1 MHGACLVSVMPSWTP
16 HASVSPRPT
25 LFYIFYK
32 CAKLCGFCQEWWS
45 SVAGTST
52 GQVRSTVALGLLCH
66 SLHRGSRQVLPSCAT
81 QRAGERGCSTFIVS
95 QHLWFPRAPAPAHDK
110 DTSLPSCPR
119 APAWPGSVLLA
130 TCRGMTPRG
139 AGERMGTTFLPW
151 QSLSTHTG
159 AGPAPSA
166 SPFLG
171 LSGGVGEWEWGRSGA
186 RHLKGTQKFEWKA
199 GHLLY
204 ERGKK

>member
-16 HASVSPRPT
+16 HASVSPHPT

-45 SVAGTST
+45 SVAGTSM
-52 GQVRSTVALGLLCH
+52 GQVRSTVTLDLLCH
-66 SLHRGSRQVLPSCAT
+66 SLHRGSRQVLPSYVT
-81 QRAGERGCSTFIVS
+81 QRARERGCITFIVS
-95 QHLWFPRAPAPAHDK
+95 QHFWFPCAPTPAQDK

-151 QSLSTHTG
+151 QSLVPTQEQ
-159 AGPAPSA
+159 GPHPLPHSFWA
-166 SPFLG
+166 FVG
-171 LSGGVGEWEWGRSGA
+171 VIQGSGKVGVS
-186 RHLKGTQKFEWKA
+186 
-199 GHLLY
+199 
-204 ERGKK
+204 

>member
-16 HASVSPRPT
+16 HASVSPHPT

-95 QHLWFPRAPAPAHDK
+95 QHLWFPRAPAPAQDK

-166 SPFLG
+166 SPFLAF
-171 LSGGVGEWEWGRSGA
+171 LGEWESGSGA
-186 RHLKGTQKFEWKA
+186 GVEQ
-199 GHLLY
+199 GI
-204 ERGKK
+204 